1 MFVPPVFLFFKKPFN
16 DYGREQKEREETA
29 KALQESRIRDY
40 EDFIKSQNEYFEALE
55 AFENLM
61 KEKGIYEQYIDMRVK
76 SQKFSFQG
84 NKLSLQP

>member
-1 MFVPPVFLFFKKPFN
+1 MFVPPVFLFFKKQFK

-84 NKLSLQP
+84 NKLNLKP